1 LEQRLSR
8 DHSAAIGPAVFRY
21 TFLIVKK
28 IFPVL
33 VALLL
38 SLNYGFASDVS
49 FNRIKVPAPSGK
61 RVKSVLTFSDTD
73 QAIEVN
79 PVKKGSPLKVPYT
92 EISKC
97 SYEYTMEP
105 TRNYWLEVHYTHDQI
120 PKTLVLH
127 MDRRNYLRILDAIKA
142 HTGQDA
148 EVLGNAAKR
157 R

>member
-1 LEQRLSR
+1 MLM
-8 DHSAAIGPAVFRY
+8 
-21 TFLIVKK
+21 
-28 IFPVL
+28 
-33 VALLL
+33 LL

-49 FNRIKVPAPSGK
+49 FNRIKVPTPSGK
-61 RVKSVLTFSDTD
+61 RVKSVLIFSDTD

-79 PVKKGSPLKVPYT
+79 PVKKGNSVKVPYA

-105 TRNYWLEVHYTHDQI
+105 TRNYWLEVHYTHNQI

-127 MDRRNYLRILDAIKA
+127 MDRRNYIRILDAIKA